1 MNNGMK
7 EYEFIQANNNIIMER
22 IKLVSYMLIFTYPLF
37 LIVDFLL
44 FKGVD
49 NPIFHRNLI
58 VIHLLGPLGS
68 LIFLILYS
76 FKEIKNQGLLI
87 YFYVA
92 FYVFLGVVSS
102 LNSQLLTGNIMVYII
117 IVIGVATIFPMKPIN
132 LSLLVL
138 IFHLLFI
145 SVLPFLDSDHF
156 SVLTKQINSTGTVV
170 ISCLIGYAFYTYRK
184 RDFINQSKLKGNEES
199 FRSLFNINPSPLI
212 LLNLEN
218 SKIELINKQA
228 IEYYQLQDYDIS
240 DLDGSFIFNQNEK
253 NGILNR
259 LHAKQNIK
267 NYVMQKQIST
277 ELTWSILKFELV
289 DYFEKPCVL
298 IGITDIT
305 DLKQVEEELIKY
317 ATTDMLTGVMNRRVG
332 MDLLERKLSTP
343 EEFILCFMDINHLKH
358 VNDQIGHKAGDELI
372 KTVCKVIKATMDSDD
387 ILFRLGGDEFVVI
400 FHNKTVE
407 EVDQIWCTIQKKLES
422 INYAPQM
429 PYPISVSHGLYHYR
443 SENTVTVEEMME
455 IADQEMYKEKF
466 GYKANTLF
474 DGEIVQSGI

>member
-1 MNNGMK
+1 MSNGMK

-37 LIVDFLL
+37 LIVDFFL

-58 VIHLLGPLGS
+58 VIHFLGPLGS
-68 LIFLILYS
+68 LIFLILYTC
-76 FKEIKNQGLLI
+76 KEIKNQSLLI

-145 SVLPFLDSDHF
+145 SVLPFVDSDHF

-170 ISCLIGYAFYTYRK
+170 IACLIGYAFFTYRK
-184 RDFINQSKLKGNEES
+184 RDFINQCKLKGNEER

-212 LLNLEN
+212 LLNLQN
-218 SKIELINKQA
+218 NKIELLNKQA
-228 IEYYQLQDYDIS
+228 VEYYQLQDYDIS
-240 DLDGSFIFNQNEK
+240 NLDGSFIFNQNEMTE
-253 NGILNR
+253 ILNR

-267 NYVMQKQIST
+267 NYMMQKQISS
-277 ELTWSILKFELV
+277 EITWSILKFELV
-289 DYFEKPCVL
+289 EYLDNPCVL

-305 DLKQVEEELIKY
+305 DLKQVEEELLKY

-332 MDLLERKLSTP
+332 MDLLDSQLSKP
-343 EEFILCFMDINHLKH
+343 EEFVLCFMDINHLKH

-372 KTVCKVIKATMDSDD
+372 ITVCKVIKTTMDSND
-387 ILFRLGGDEFVVI
+387 ILFRLGGDEFVII

-407 EVDQIWCTIQKKLES
+407 EVEQIWCTIQEKLEG

-443 SENTVTVEEMME
+443 PEKPVTVEEMME
-455 IADQEMYKEKF
+455 MADQEMYKEKF
-466 GYKANTLF
+466 GTKANKPF
-474 DGEIVQSGI
+474 KGKAVYSGS